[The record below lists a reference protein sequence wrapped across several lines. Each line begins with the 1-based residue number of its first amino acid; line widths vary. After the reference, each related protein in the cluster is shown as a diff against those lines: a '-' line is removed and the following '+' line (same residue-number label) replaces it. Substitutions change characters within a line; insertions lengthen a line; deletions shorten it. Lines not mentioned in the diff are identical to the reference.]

1 MNTPLVW
8 LDKMRGS
15 RGTHGFAVLLALMAC
30 AWLLPAHAADKQVV
44 GPHGGPAA
52 LQEAAA
58 RAQDGDT
65 IEILPGEYAGG
76 LVLVNRRL
84 TLRGVGDKPP
94 VIKGDGKAGSQLALW
109 TVRGGAVTI
118 ENLEFRGARAQST
131 AAVPACGRKAAN

>member
-1 MNTPLVW
+1 
-8 LDKMRGS
+8 
-15 RGTHGFAVLLALMAC
+15 VLLALMAC
-30 AWLLPAHAADKQVV
+30 AWLLPAHAADKHVV

-84 TLRGVGDKPP
+84 TLRGVGSKPP

-109 TVRGGAVTI
+109 TVRGGA
-118 ENLEFRGARAQST
+118 
-131 AAVPACGRKAAN
+131 